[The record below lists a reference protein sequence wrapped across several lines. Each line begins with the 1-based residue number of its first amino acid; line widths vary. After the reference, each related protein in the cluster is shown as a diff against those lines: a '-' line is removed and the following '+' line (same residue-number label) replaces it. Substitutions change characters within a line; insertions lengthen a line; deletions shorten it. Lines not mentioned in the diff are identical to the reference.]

1 MSLSLRFSDEDLTLV
16 RSLKDDENILSVID
30 EEKKY
35 FSDDV
40 KIELLMH
47 TEKQFVI
54 VILS

>member
-1 MSLSLRFSDEDLTLV
+1 MSLSLRFSDEDLTLA

-35 FSDDV
+35 FSNDV
-40 KIELLMH
+40 KIELLIH

>member
-35 FSDDV
+35 FSNDV
-40 KIELLMH
+40 KIELLIH